1 MFWVEARLNLFRKII
16 WRYRSVSFPIPEE
29 RQHWFQAQVA
39 QYLPTALVDELSK
52 HHTSVTHAGGS
63 TLIFQGSPA
72 DVVLWI
78 ISGVV
83 KVYCLVRDG
92 NRVLV
97 KLAGPGDIL
106 GYPALV
112 VPEGGVLQPF
122 EAQALT
128 KCTVAMFSRDTI
140 IRMIEK
146 LDQPT
151 LIRLTD
157 HFNQSWSLVAHRL
170 VTFLGSSFRR
180 RLELT
185 FRDLAFRFGV
195 EDERGF
201 LLTLK
206 LSHMDLAEMIGSSRP
221 MATVLIGE
229 MVADRSLYRVGY
241 HQYVVP
247 RAAMGISRANGSRA
261 MQWSAAALGGRVSQ
275 SSIRPANTAKVRQ
288 LRPQNIEP
296 ESV

>member
-1 MFWVEARLNLFRKII
+1 
-16 WRYRSVSFPIPEE
+16 VSFPIPEE
-29 RQHWFQAQVA
+29 TQHRFYAQVA
-39 QYLPTALVDELSK
+39 QYLPTPLADELSRR
-52 HHTSVTHAGGS
+52 HTSVTYAGGS
-63 TLIFQGSPA
+63 TLILQGSPA

-83 KVYCLVRDG
+83 KIYCLVRNG

-97 KLAGPGDIL
+97 RLAGPGDVL

-112 VPEGGVLQPF
+112 VPEGGTLQPF

-140 IRMIEK
+140 IRMIEN

-157 HFNQSWSLVAHRL
+157 HFNQSSSLIAHRL
-170 VTFLGSSFRR
+170 VTFLGSSFRQR
-180 RLELT
+180 MELT
-185 FRDLAFRFGV
+185 FKDLASRFGV

-229 MVADRSLYRVGY
+229 MVADRSLYRQG
-241 HQYVVP
+241 HQYLVP
-247 RAAMGISRANGSRA
+247 RAAMGIGRANGNRA
-261 MQWSAAALGGRVSQ
+261 MLRSAAALRGRVNR
-275 SSIRPANTAKVRQ
+275 SSILGANMATFG
-288 LRPQNIEP
+288 N
-296 ESV
+296 

>member
-1 MFWVEARLNLFRKII
+1 M
-16 WRYRSVSFPIPEE
+16 SSPILDET
-29 RQHWFQAQVA
+29 QHRFHAQVA
-39 QYLPTALVDELSK
+39 QYLPTSLADELSRR
-52 HHTSVTHAGGS
+52 HTSVRYVGGS
-63 TLIFQGSPA
+63 TLILQGSPA

-83 KVYCLVRDG
+83 KIYCLVRDG

-97 KLAGPGDIL
+97 KLAGPGDFL

-112 VPEGGVLQPF
+112 VPEGGALQSF

-157 HFNQSWSLVAHRL
+157 HFNQSWSLIAHRL
-170 VTFLGSSFRR
+170 VTFLGSSFRQ

-185 FRDLAFRFGV
+185 FKDLASRFGV

-229 MVADRSLYRVGY
+229 MVADGSLYRQG
-241 HQYVVP
+241 HQYLVP
-247 RAAMGISRANGSRA
+247 RAAMGIGRANGNRA
-261 MQWSAAALGGRVSQ
+261 MLRSAAALGSRVSQ
-275 SSIRPANTAKVRQ
+275 SRIRGANMAKVRQ
-288 LRPQNIEP
+288 LKPQNIESEP
-296 ESV
+296 A

>member
-1 MFWVEARLNLFRKII
+1 
-16 WRYRSVSFPIPEE
+16 
-29 RQHWFQAQVA
+29 
-39 QYLPTALVDELSK
+39 
-52 HHTSVTHAGGS
+52 
-63 TLIFQGSPA
+63 
-72 DVVLWI
+72 VVLWI
-78 ISGVV
+78 TSGVV
-83 KVYCLVRDG
+83 KIYCLVPHG
-92 NRVLV
+92 SRVLV
-97 KLAGPGDIL
+97 KLAGPGDVL

-112 VPEGGVLQPF
+112 VPKGGALQPF

-146 LDQPT
+146 LDQPA
-151 LIRLTD
+151 LLRLTD
-157 HFNQSWSLVAHRL
+157 HFNQCWSLVAHRL
-170 VTFLGSSFRR
+170 VTFLGSSFRQ

-185 FRDLAFRFGV
+185 FKDLASRFGV

-229 MVADRSLYRVGY
+229 MVADGSLYRQGH
-241 HQYVVP
+241 HQYLVP
-247 RAAMGISRANGSRA
+247 RAAMGIGWANVSRATLR
-261 MQWSAAALGGRVSQ
+261 SAAALGGRMSQ
-275 SSIRPANTAKVRQ
+275 SSIRGANIAKVRQ

-296 ESV
+296 EPV

>member
-1 MFWVEARLNLFRKII
+1 M
-16 WRYRSVSFPIPEE
+16 SFPIPEE
-29 RQHWFQAQVA
+29 TQHRFHAQVA
-39 QYLPTALVDELSK
+39 QYLPTSLADELSRR
-52 HHTSVTHAGGS
+52 HTSVTHAGGS
-63 TLIFQGSPA
+63 TLILQGSPA

-78 ISGVV
+78 ISGIV
-83 KVYCLVRDG
+83 KVYCRVPAG

-97 KLAGPGDIL
+97 KLAGPGDVL

-112 VPEGGVLQPF
+112 VSEGGVQPF

-128 KCTVAMFSRDTI
+128 KCTVAMFSRDTVVS
-140 IRMIEK
+140 MIEK
-146 LDQPT
+146 LDRPT

-157 HFNQSWSLVAHRL
+157 HFNQSSSLIAHRL
-170 VTFLGSSFRR
+170 VTFLGSSFRQ

-185 FRDLAFRFGV
+185 FQDLASRFGV

-229 MVADRSLYRVGY
+229 MVADRSLYRQGY

-247 RAAMGISRANGSRA
+247 RSAMGIGRANGNQA
-261 MQWSAAALGGRVSQ
+261 MLRSVAALGGRVSQ
-275 SSIRPANTAKVRQ
+275 SSIRPANMAKIRQ
-288 LRPQNIEP
+288 LRPQSIESQP
-296 ESV
+296 V

>member
-1 MFWVEARLNLFRKII
+1 
-16 WRYRSVSFPIPEE
+16 VSFPIREE
-29 RQHWFQAQVA
+29 AQHRFHAQVS
-39 QYLPTALVDELSK
+39 QYLPISIADELSSRL
-52 HHTSVTHAGGS
+52 TSVAYAGGS
-63 TLIFQGSPA
+63 TLILQGSPA

-83 KVYCLVRDG
+83 KIYCRVQDG

-97 KLAGPGDIL
+97 KLAGPGDVL
-106 GYPALV
+106 GYPALI
-112 VPEGGVLQPF
+112 VPEVGASQPF

-128 KCTVAMFSRDTI
+128 KCTVAMFSRDSI
-140 IRMIEK
+140 IGMIEK

-157 HFNQSWSLVAHRL
+157 HFNQSWSLIAHRL
-170 VTFLGSSFRR
+170 VTFLGSSFRQ

-185 FRDLAFRFGV
+185 FKDLASRFGV

-229 MVADRSLYRVGY
+229 MVADRSLYRQG
-241 HQYVVP
+241 HQYLVP
-247 RAAMGISRANGSRA
+247 RAAMGIGKANGHRSMLR
-261 MQWSAAALGGRVSQ
+261 SAAALGDRVSQ
-275 SSIRPANTAKVRQ
+275 SSIEPANMAKVRQ

-296 ESV
+296 EPV

>member
-1 MFWVEARLNLFRKII
+1 MSSPTLDET
-16 WRYRSVSFPIPEE
+16 
-29 RQHWFQAQVA
+29 QHRFHAQVA
-39 QYLPTALVDELSK
+39 QYLPTSLADELSRR
-52 HHTSVTHAGGS
+52 HTSVTYAGGS
-63 TLIFQGSPA
+63 TLILQGSPA
-72 DVVLWI
+72 DVILWI

-83 KVYCLVRDG
+83 KIYCLVRDG

-97 KLAGPGDIL
+97 KLAGPGDVL

-140 IRMIEK
+140 ITMIEK

-151 LIRLTD
+151 LIRLTN
-157 HFNQSWSLVAHRL
+157 HFNQSSSLIAHRL
-170 VTFLGSSFRR
+170 VTFLGSSFRQ

-185 FRDLAFRFGV
+185 FQDLASRFGV

-229 MVADRSLYRVGY
+229 MVADRSLYRQGY

-247 RAAMGISRANGSRA
+247 RSAMGIGMANGNQA
-261 MQWSAAALGGRVSQ
+261 MLRSVAALGDRVSQ
-275 SSIRPANTAKVRQ
+275 SSIRPANMAKIRQ
-288 LRPQNIEP
+288 LRPQSIESQP
-296 ESV
+296 V

>member
-1 MFWVEARLNLFRKII
+1 
-16 WRYRSVSFPIPEE
+16 
-29 RQHWFQAQVA
+29 
-39 QYLPTALVDELSK
+39 
-52 HHTSVTHAGGS
+52 
-63 TLIFQGSPA
+63 
-72 DVVLWI
+72 
-78 ISGVV
+78 
-83 KVYCLVRDG
+83 
-92 NRVLV
+92 
-97 KLAGPGDIL
+97 
-106 GYPALV
+106 
-112 VPEGGVLQPF
+112 LQPF

-140 IRMIEK
+140 MRMIEK

-157 HFNQSWSLVAHRL
+157 HFNRSWSLIAHRL
-170 VTFLGSSFRR
+170 VTFLGSSFRQ

-185 FRDLAFRFGV
+185 LKDLASRFGV

-229 MVADRSLYRVGY
+229 MVADGSLYRQG
-241 HQYVVP
+241 HQYLVP
-247 RAAMGISRANGSRA
+247 RAAMGIGRANENQA
-261 MQWSAAALGGRVSQ
+261 MLRSTAALGGRASQ
-275 SSIRPANTAKVRQ
+275 SSIRGANMAKVRQ

-296 ESV
+296 EPI

>member
-1 MFWVEARLNLFRKII
+1 M
-16 WRYRSVSFPIPEE
+16 SSPILDET
-29 RQHWFQAQVA
+29 QHRFHAQVA
-39 QYLPTALVDELSK
+39 QYLPTSLADELSRR
-52 HHTSVTHAGGS
+52 HTSVRYVGGS
-63 TLIFQGSPA
+63 TLILQGSPA

-83 KVYCLVRDG
+83 KIYCLVRDG

-97 KLAGPGDIL
+97 KLAGPGDVL

-112 VPEGGVLQPF
+112 VPEGGALQSF

-170 VTFLGSSFRR
+170 VTFLGSSFRQ

-185 FRDLAFRFGV
+185 FQDLASRFGV

-229 MVADRSLYRVGY
+229 MVADRSLYRQG
-241 HQYVVP
+241 HQYLVP
-247 RAAMGISRANGSRA
+247 RTAMGIGRANGNRA
-261 MQWSAAALGGRVSQ
+261 MLRSAAALGSRVSQ
-275 SSIRPANTAKVRQ
+275 SRIRGANMAKVRQ
-288 LRPQNIEP
+288 LKPQNIESEP
-296 ESV
+296 A

>member
-1 MFWVEARLNLFRKII
+1 VR
-16 WRYRSVSFPIPEE
+16 FPIPEE
-29 RQHWFQAQVA
+29 QQHRFYAQVA
-39 QYLPTALVDELSK
+39 QYLPTSFADELSRR
-52 HHTSVTHAGGS
+52 HTSVTYAGGS
-63 TLIFQGSPA
+63 TLILQGSPA
-72 DVVLWI
+72 DVILWI

-83 KVYCLVRDG
+83 KIYCLVRDG

-97 KLAGPGDIL
+97 KLAGPGDVL

-140 IRMIEK
+140 ITMIEK

-151 LIRLTD
+151 LIRLTN
-157 HFNQSWSLVAHRL
+157 HFNQSSSLIAHRL
-170 VTFLGSSFRR
+170 VTFLGSSFRQ

-185 FRDLAFRFGV
+185 FQDLASRFGV

-229 MVADRSLYRVGY
+229 MVADRSLYRLGY

-247 RAAMGISRANGSRA
+247 RAAMGIGRANGNRA
-261 MQWSAAALGGRVSQ
+261 MLRSAAALGSRVSQ
-275 SSIRPANTAKVRQ
+275 SRIRGANMAKVRQ
-288 LRPQNIEP
+288 LKPQNIESEP
-296 ESV
+296 A

>member
-1 MFWVEARLNLFRKII
+1 M
-16 WRYRSVSFPIPEE
+16 SSPILDET
-29 RQHWFQAQVA
+29 QHRFHAQVA
-39 QYLPTALVDELSK
+39 QYLPTSLADELSK
-52 HHTSVTHAGGS
+52 RHTSVRYVGGS
-63 TLIFQGSPA
+63 TLILQGSPA

-97 KLAGPGDIL
+97 KFAGPGDVL

-112 VPEGGVLQPF
+112 VPEGGALQSF

-157 HFNQSWSLVAHRL
+157 HFNQSWSLVVHRL
-170 VTFLGSSFRR
+170 VTFLGSSFRQ

-185 FRDLAFRFGV
+185 FKDLASRFGV
-195 EDERGF
+195 EDARGF

-229 MVADRSLYRVGY
+229 MVADRSLYRQG
-241 HQYVVP
+241 HQYLVP
-247 RAAMGISRANGSRA
+247 RAAMGIGRANGNRA
-261 MQWSAAALGGRVSQ
+261 MLRSAAALGSRVSQ
-275 SSIRPANTAKVRQ
+275 SRIRGANMAKVRQ
-288 LRPQNIEP
+288 LKPQNIESEP
-296 ESV
+296 A